1 MKNVI
6 SKTIILFF
14 IFSIGCGKTEKAEIK
29 IKDVIKS
36 VEILT
41 FKDLSDQQKEELEYC
56 CSYYPNNWRDGVS
69 FEKENAYFVKAKID
83 NNLLASLTESNTFS
97 KTELLKNGDTYLYGK
112 YHNRWGFV
120 DNKNDTIF
128 ETEKFE
134 GHRII
139 EITRRDN
146 IDEVII
152 GPLVEKP
159 KKMYIEINSSKNYP
173 NLTPEYII
181 YSKSSTN

>member
-1 MKNVI
+1 MKNAI
-6 SKTIILFF
+6 SKAIILFF
-14 IFSIGCGKTEKAEIK
+14 VFSAGCSKTEKVQIEVKNI
-29 IKDVIKS
+29 IKS
-36 VEILT
+36 AEILT
-41 FKDLSDQQKEELEYC
+41 FKDLSDQQKKELEYC
-56 CSYYPNNWRDGVS
+56 CSYYPSNWRDGVS
-69 FEKENAYFVKAKID
+69 FEKEKAYFVKTKID

-97 KTELLKNGDTYLYGK
+97 KIELLNNGNTYLYGK

-139 EITRRDN
+139 AITRRGN
-146 IDEVII
+146 IDELIV

-159 KKMYIEINSSKNYP
+159 KKMYIEISDSKNYP

-181 YSKSSTN
+181 SLDSSRN